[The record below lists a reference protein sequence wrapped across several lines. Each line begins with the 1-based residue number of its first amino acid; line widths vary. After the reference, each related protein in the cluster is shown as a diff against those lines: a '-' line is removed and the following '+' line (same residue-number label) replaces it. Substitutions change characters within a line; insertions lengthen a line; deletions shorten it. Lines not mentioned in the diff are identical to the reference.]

1 MTDREKLYD
10 LIVNA
15 ENEYFKNNH
24 YAEDGKRIESVV
36 ERLIANGVT
45 VRPTAD
51 LTGKC
56 GSCAYAKPVVAF
68 GGSRSYVSCA
78 HPDKRFKSAA
88 SRLKARTLVA
98 CKRYKPMN
106 EPEAT
111 EKEEEHEV
119 DSD

>member
-1 MTDREKLYD
+1 MTDQEKLVE
-10 LIVNA
+10 LIKSAKAAMRGKKFSCNL
-15 ENEYFKNNH
+15 EREYFM
-24 YAEDGKRIESVV
+24 AEY
-36 ERLIANGVT
+36 LIANGVT

-68 GGSRSYVSCA
+68 GGSRCYVSCT

-88 SRLKARTLVA
+88 SHLKARTLVA

-111 EKEEEHEV
+111 EKEKER
-119 DSD
+119 